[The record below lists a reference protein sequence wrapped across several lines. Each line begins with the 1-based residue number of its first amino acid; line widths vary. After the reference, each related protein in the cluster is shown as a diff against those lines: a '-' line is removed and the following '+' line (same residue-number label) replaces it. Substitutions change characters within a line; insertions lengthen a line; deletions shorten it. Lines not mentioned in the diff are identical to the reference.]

1 MMIPIY
7 AVISR
12 LFLIRKLDLLGGVD
26 SGGDLGG
33 LAIWREMH
41 VGSVWLIGF
50 DAQRQTL
57 LVSCCLDV
65 W

>member
-1 MMIPIY
+1 MIPKY
-7 AVISR
+7 GGISR
-12 LFLIRKLDLLGGVD
+12 LFLIRTSDLPGGVD

-33 LAIWREMH
+33 LAIWRERH

-50 DAQRQTL
+50 DTLRQTL